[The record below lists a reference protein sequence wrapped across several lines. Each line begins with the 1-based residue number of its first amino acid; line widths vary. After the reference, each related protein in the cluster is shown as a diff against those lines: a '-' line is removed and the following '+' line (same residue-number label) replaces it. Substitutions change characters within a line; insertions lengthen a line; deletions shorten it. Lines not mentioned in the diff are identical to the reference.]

1 MLYPVYKCDDYDFNG
16 SVLTIYNGV
25 LIIYKAELVA
35 QIKNITDWD
44 TVSKHVEIYD
54 AMICPS
60 MYKDT
65 FDNTADI
72 VIFK

>member
-1 MLYPVYKCDDYDFNG
+1 MLYPVYKCDDYDFND
-16 SVLTIYNGV
+16 GV
-25 LIIYKAELVA
+25 LIIYKAELVG

-44 TVSKHVEIYD
+44 TVSRHIGMYD

-60 MYKDT
+60 MYKDRNG
-65 FDNTADI
+65 NTADI

>member
-1 MLYPVYKCDDYDFNG
+1 MFHLVYKCDDYDFND
-16 SVLTIYNGV
+16 GV
-25 LIIYKAELVA
+25 LIIYNAELVA

-44 TVSKHVEIYD
+44 TVSSHVGMYD

-60 MYKDT
+60 MYKDHNG
-65 FDNTADI
+65 NTADI

>member
-1 MLYPVYKCDDYDFNG
+1 MFHPVYKCDDYDFND
-16 SVLTIYNGV
+16 GV

-72 VIFK
+72 IIFK

>member
-25 LIIYKAELVA
+25 LVA
-35 QIKNITDWD
+35 QIKTLTEWI
-44 TVSKHVEIYD
+44 VVETLTGMYD
-54 AMICPS
+54 VMICPN
-60 MYKDT
+60 MFTDKDG
-65 FDNTADI
+65 NKPNI